1 MLLVVVFVGPTTLKE
16 NQMSNPAQ
24 TAINFTIAGIEGL
37 IRYNERTLL
46 QLSEFDAQYGE
57 QGREARETS
66 RPLVE
71 ADLACAREA
80 LRIRREAGG
89 S

>member
-1 MLLVVVFVGPTTLKE
+1 VLLVVVFVGPTTIKE

-37 IRYNERTLL
+37 IRHNERDLAEIDEL
-46 QLSEFDAQYGE
+46 DEIYRD
-57 QGREARETS
+57 QGREARAAA
-66 RPLVE
+66 RPLIE
-71 ADLACAREA
+71 AKVAAAREA